1 MVEQLYFVLGWA
13 DAASGR
19 SDLGGDACG
28 GAAAAWVGASATPG
42 GAEAAR
48 FWAAAAPSQR
58 DCGFLTRW
66 GCCCRRGVAADSRG
80 GAAAAPG
87 GATAISQRG
96 ATDSTHELPVFQAL
110 LVKLFNIY
118 TYLCMK
124 YAHSRLPPCAV
135 ETISL
140 QRLQGDLHK
149 EAGGEGPAMHGLLS
163 IWWVK

>member
-48 FWAAAAPSQR
+48 FGAATARFWAAAAPSQR
-58 DCGFLTRW
+58 DCGFLSRW

-124 YAHSRLPPCAV
+124 YAHTALRCGDHQFATAARLP
-135 ETISL
+135 S
-140 QRLQGDLHK
+140 
-149 EAGGEGPAMHGLLS
+149 
-163 IWWVK
+163 